1 LSHADFRDG
10 ARALQ
15 SRIPN
20 KQTISEKI
28 PSLFAFLA
36 RVSRMMRA
44 IIGRKIL
51 QISPEKMEMKNI
63 PGAFTDNKQRESN
76 QSAEVLRYKCLDRR
90 ALAAVS
96 VSLRYSG
103 VPVRRDRSGLPVFL
117 ERKHQPLAST
127 GEP

>member
-15 SRIPN
+15 SRIPD

-63 PGAFTDNKQRESN
+63 PGAFGSSKQCKSN
-76 QSAEVLRYKCLDRR
+76 QSEVLRYKCLDRR

-96 VSLRYSG
+96 GSLR
-103 VPVRRDRSGLPVFL
+103 
-117 ERKHQPLAST
+117 
-127 GEP
+127 